1 MTTILAVLVSGYDKV
16 LFATLLFHDYRML
29 RNTLTEDVLHDVQG
43 DANAIAELEREWEQL
58 QDDRLTLRQIFPRG
72 DSKVS
77 LMNSVILILDGR
89 KVKPHTS
96 SLFTF
101 IYNSHIIQ
109 NETKQ
114 RRHNTCLL
122 VEI

>member
-1 MTTILAVLVSGYDKV
+1 MTTILTVLVSGYAEV

-77 LMNSVILILDGR
+77 LMKCYFDIR
-89 KVKPHTS
+89 
-96 SLFTF
+96 
-101 IYNSHIIQ
+101 
-109 NETKQ
+109 
-114 RRHNTCLL
+114 
-122 VEI
+122 